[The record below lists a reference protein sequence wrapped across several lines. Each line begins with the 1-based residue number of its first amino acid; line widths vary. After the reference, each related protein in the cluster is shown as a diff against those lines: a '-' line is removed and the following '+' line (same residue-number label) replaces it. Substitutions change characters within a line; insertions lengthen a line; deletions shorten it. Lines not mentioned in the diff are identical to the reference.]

1 MNALRIQL
9 DGLRAQ
15 QQHLYC
21 FKLHGSCYKC
31 GIGLDVDRRIRQHKP
46 TRPSGYNS
54 VLSRSRARPWRSSLE
69 A

>member
-1 MNALRIQL
+1 MNALQIQL

-21 FKLHGSCYKC
+21 FKLFGNRYKC

-46 TRPSGYNS
+46 TCPSRYNS
-54 VLSRSRARPWRSSLE
+54 VLFRSRARPWRSSLE